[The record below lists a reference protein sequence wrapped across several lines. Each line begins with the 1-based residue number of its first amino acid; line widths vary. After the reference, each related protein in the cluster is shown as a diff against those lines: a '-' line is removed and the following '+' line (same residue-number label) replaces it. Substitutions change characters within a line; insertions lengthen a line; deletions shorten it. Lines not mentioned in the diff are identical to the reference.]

1 MSTLTLTKTYNE
13 PDFNIK
19 EILRYAA
26 CKSDDGEIS
35 VLVNE
40 IISEVRKKLVYK
52 VCFQEFPVLIK
63 NDVSDFESF
72 NIKSK
77 NLADNLKD
85 CKSVIIF
92 AATTGIELDRLIAKY
107 SVISP
112 TKALILDAIG
122 TERIESLC
130 DIFCKDIAEKKNA
143 TLKPRFSSG
152 YGDLPLE
159 TQKTIF
165 NLLDCSKNIGLSL
178 NDSLLMSPSKSV
190 TAFVGVKK

>member
-26 CKSDDGEIS
+26 CQSDDGEIS